1 LIWKS
6 KKNNLLLATVATIS
20 MLGWWSQAEELRSTH
35 RLRLTILKNL
45 LLQQDT
51 VKTDTTQ
58 VQYIPSRRP
67 TFVPS
72 DRYGSPFGTRSST
85 SPLLLGQP
93 SNLQLNVE
101 LDDSL
106 DLYNITETLGDVN
119 YRPPSSMSLREYSQW
134 QQRESI
140 RNYWRAKSA
149 GLDGESVV
157 SSNRLI
163 PKLYI
168 SPMFDRIFGGNYV
181 DIQPNGNVSLKFG
194 ARFNRNQNPTIPLSQ
209 QRTGDFDFEQNISL
223 NLVGQIGEKMRLN
236 FNWDNNANFDFE
248 NNMKL
253 DYTGYEEEI
262 VRKVEAGNVSLPL
275 NNSLITG
282 AQNLFG
288 IKTQLQFG
296 RLGVTTIAS
305 SVRGTNDEVVIQ
317 NGAQNRP
324 FSIRVDEY
332 DRDRH
337 FFLSQF
343 FRDRYDQSLRNL
355 PLVNSGIV
363 IRRIEVYVTNNNR
376 STENLRN
383 IVAYMDL
390 GEADPFRDQFEGGR
404 PATAPADNAANSLY
418 SQVSRSNS
426 ARNNSQVDSYL
437 SNSLRLEKGIDFEHV
452 RARRLEPQE
461 YKFNP
466 QLGYISLNTVLLP
479 NQVLGVAF
487 EYTYNG
493 KTYQVGELMDDYQNL
508 NDDQVIQMKLL
519 RATNPSLQYPT
530 WDLMMKNVYSL
541 DATQLNREN
550 FQLQVIY
557 KDDETGIDI
566 TSIKEESPIQN
577 IPLVEVLNLDNVN
590 TNNDKPSDGN
600 FDFLPGITI
609 DPESG
614 RIFFPQV
621 EPFGSYL
628 AGVLEGRPDLIEKY
642 VFQELYEQTQTDAQ
656 QNNVKAKFFLN
667 GRFQASSADEIML
680 PGFRIAEGS
689 VAVYSGGT
697 RLEEGTDYQV
707 FYDLGRIKILNP
719 SYISSAND
727 LRVTYE
733 KAELLNIQ
741 PRTMLGAR
749 FDYRMNDDLNI
760 GATVLHMNQQAFIN
774 RVSIGDEPTNNTIY
788 GFDVNLQKESR
799 FLTKMTD
806 AIPLIDTK
814 VPSLVTF
821 SGEFAQLVP
830 QKSKSNANEDGA
842 SYIDDFEGSE
852 TPYSLGGFNNTNW
865 RLAATPAPLVPG
877 DSLAYSYNRAKLAW
891 YTIDQIFYRNRDNL
905 KPSNITDEELRNH
918 YVRGV
923 YRTEV
928 FPGRDSEVSN
938 TYEYT
943 FDVAYYPR
951 ERGQYNYNP
960 NLTSQGLLAG
970 DPRNNWGGISREIS
984 FDTDFDNANIEYVEF
999 WLMDPF
1005 ISGPNGRKDA
1015 DGNIITSNEGG
1026 ELVLNLGS
1034 VSEDILR
1041 DNQYAFENGLPTAS
1055 DDLQNVEETIWGR
1068 VTTQQFLT
1076 DAFTGVPGARQL
1088 QDIGLDGL
1096 NDADETAF
1104 FRNSFLNRIPG
1115 TPPQT
1120 VLDDPSADN
1129 FLHHLDPRYD
1139 QQDAGVLARYKNFN
1153 GMENN
1158 STENSRLS
1166 NYAFPDKEDLNRD
1179 NVINDLEQYYEYKI
1193 NLKKDQLEVGQN
1205 YIVDRVTQER
1215 HGDQVNWYQFR
1226 IPVRQPTNSVGGISG
1241 FKSIRFMRMY
1251 LTQFAD
1257 PVVLRFVQFQFV
1269 ANQWRKYEQPITD
1282 GSPCLTCTD
1291 DVRNFTVSTVNIE
1304 ENGEKIESGNIIP
1317 YVLPP
1322 GIDRLRDYASTNDRR
1337 QNEQSLQLCVEDL
1350 KDSFSKAVYKNI
1362 SLDMLIYKQLKMF
1375 LHAETSDPAATR
1387 DGDVQAFIRIGT
1399 DFTQNYY
1406 EYVVP
1411 LKMTPPGSS
1420 TTEAIWPAENEIAI
1434 ALQDLVDA
1442 KVLRNNQHHPIYRP
1456 FELLL
1461 EDGKMIRVMG
1471 NPDFSEVEGVMIG
1484 VRNPRQ
1490 GNDDGRPHSV
1500 CIWADELRVTDFRN
1514 QAGWAA
1520 NARLNT
1526 KLADFA
1532 NLTATGAYT
1541 TIGFGGLQ
1549 QKLAQRARENTALFD
1564 VSANV
1569 VMDKFLPE
1577 KWGVKVPLTLQYG
1590 ALNSEPQFDPLD
1602 KDVPLEQSLEKFETK
1617 DQRDAYRKEVT
1628 TRESRRSISLLN
1640 VRKERVNPEAKV
1652 RLYDVENFSFSYSY
1666 AERLFTNVETDRD
1679 FSKTYTGGVAYA
1691 YNNTPKNY
1699 TPFANA
1705 KALDSPYLRLIK
1717 DFNFSLVPSTFSFR
1731 ADLNRFYNERY
1742 LQRPDPV
1749 TRLVTSRGIAPT
1761 FQKYFFFNRIYDMR
1775 WDLTKSLSLDY
1786 TATNRSV
1793 VDEPDARINNE
1804 VDSLQYKNKV
1814 IWENLMRGGRTTNF
1828 NQMVAL
1834 NYKLPLDKFPFT
1846 DWVDAE
1852 TRYAATYIWTAG
1864 STALNQDASFRLGN
1878 TLENSTEIS
1887 LNSKIDMVKL
1897 YNKVKFLKDVNSPTP
1912 ARPVAAPAPNDTTAQ
1927 KPKSDMKVLKS
1938 LARVLMMTRSLNVQ
1952 YLENRGTMLP
1962 GYLPSPSFF
1971 GFDDDF
1977 SAPGLPFILG
1987 RQYELDDLYNRAYN
2001 SGWYTDSSQYLNTPF
2016 SALNTE
2022 TLTARANLEPF
2033 RNLNIQLDARR
2044 TKSVINE
2051 VFYRKEYD
2059 DFGDVGDINQRQN
2072 PFTSGSFSTSF
2083 LALGTLFESTADGT
2097 SEAFDNFVR
2106 YRHEVRSKLTDA
2118 NAAAGDSGYSLN
2130 SQEVLMKSFLH
2141 AYQGRD
2147 INGYE
2152 AKAESPFKRL
2162 PIPNWRIDYNGLE
2175 RLPLFQQWFSQISI
2189 SHAYNSS
2196 YNITSFTTSLIYE
2209 QDPGG
2214 FPTQLNE
2221 FGRLEPFY
2229 IVNQLTVMERLAPLL
2244 GVNFRTKTNLTGR
2257 VEYKI
2262 ERNLSLNLT
2271 NAQVTETNVKDYV
2284 IGFGYTTTNFRIPF
2298 KIAGERKVLENE
2310 LTMRLDMSVRD
2321 NQTVQRAVSTDK
2333 QGQERSQN
2341 QITNGSRQLQLRPT
2355 VDYVLSQRV
2364 NLQFYVLRTVS
2375 DPKISTSFRNSVT
2388 EGGVQLRVSL
2398 Q

>member
-1 LIWKS
+1 
-6 KKNNLLLATVATIS
+6 
-20 MLGWWSQAEELRSTH
+20 MLGWWSQAEELRSTN
-35 RLRLTILKNL
+35 RFRFTILKNL
-45 LLQQDT
+45 LLLQDT
-51 VKTDTTQ
+51 VQTDTSK
-58 VQYIPSRRP
+58 VQPYIPSRRP

-72 DRYGSPFGTRSST
+72 DRRGSPFSTRPST

-106 DLYNITETLGDVN
+106 QEYRITEKIGDIN
-119 YRPPSSMSLREYSQW
+119 YRPPSRMSLREYSEW
-134 QQRESI
+134 QQREAI
-140 RNYWRAKSA
+140 RSYWRAKSS

-194 ARFNRNQNPTIPLSQ
+194 ARFNRNENPSIPLSQ

-253 DYTGYEEEI
+253 DYTGYDEEI

-305 SVRGTNDEVVIQ
+305 SVRGTNDEVVVQ

-324 FSIRVDEY
+324 FSIKVDEY
-332 DRDRH
+332 DNNRH

-343 FRDRYDQSLRNL
+343 FRGRYNESLKNL

-363 IRRIEVYVTNNNR
+363 IRRLELYVTNSNR

-383 IVAYMDL
+383 MVAYMDL
-390 GEADPFRDQFEGGR
+390 GEADPFRNQFESGR
-404 PATAPADNAANSLY
+404 PATAPADNAANALY
-418 SQVSRSNS
+418 SQV
-426 ARNNSQVDSYL
+426 ARNNTARDNSQVDTYL
-437 SNSLRLEKGIDFEHV
+437 NSMGLQKGVDFEHV
-452 RARRLEPQE
+452 RARKLDERE

-479 NQVLGVAF
+479 DQVLGVAF

-493 KTYQVGELMDDYQNL
+493 KTYQVGELVDDYQNL
-508 NDDQVIQMKLL
+508 NAEQVIHMKLL

-541 DATQLNREN
+541 DATQLNREK
-550 FQLQVIY
+550 FQLQIIY
-557 KDDETGIDI
+557 KDDETGVDI
-566 TSIKEESPIQN
+566 TSIKEPSPIQN
-577 IPLVEVLNLDNVN
+577 VPLVEVMNLDNVN

-609 DPESG
+609 DPETG

-621 EPFGSYL
+621 EPFGDYL
-628 AGVLEGRPDLIEKY
+628 AQKLEGRPDLIEKY

-656 QNNVKAKFFLN
+656 QNNVKAKFYIN

-697 RLEEGTDYQV
+697 RLVEGTDYQV
-707 FYDLGRIKILNP
+707 FYDLGRIKVLNP

-749 FDYRMNDDLNI
+749 FDYRLSDDINL
-760 GATVLHMNQQAFIN
+760 GATVLGINEQAYIN

-806 AIPLIDTK
+806 AIPLIQTK
-814 VPSLVTF
+814 EPSLVTF

-830 QKSKSNANEDGA
+830 GQTKSTANENGA

-865 RLAATPAPLVPG
+865 RLASTPAPLVPG
-877 DSLAYSYNRAKLAW
+877 PGIQYSYNRAKIAW
-891 YTIDQIFYRNRDNL
+891 YTIDQIFYRNSDNL
-905 KPSNITDEELRNH
+905 KPDNITQDELKNQ
-918 YVRGV
+918 YVRPV
-923 YRTEV
+923 RRTEV
-928 FPGRDSEVSN
+928 FPGRDAETTN

-943 FDVAYYPR
+943 FDVAYYPK

-960 NLTSQGLLAG
+960 NLTTQGLLAN
-970 DPRNNWGGISREIS
+970 DPRDNWGGISREIS

-1005 ISGPNGRKDA
+1005 IAGPNGRKDA
-1015 DGNIITSNEGG
+1015 NGNEVTNNGGG

-1034 VSEDILR
+1034 VSEDILK
-1041 DNQYAFENGLPTAS
+1041 DNEYAFENGLPTDA
-1055 DDLQNVEETIWGR
+1055 DDLQNVKETIWGR
-1068 VTTQQFLT
+1068 VTQQQFLT
-1076 DAFTGVPGARQL
+1076 DAFSAEPGARQQ
-1088 QDIGLDGL
+1088 QDVGLDGL
-1096 NDADETAF
+1096 SDAAEATKF
-1104 FRNSFLNRIPG
+1104 QTGFLNQIPG
-1115 TPPQT
+1115 SPPQT

-1129 FLHHLDPRYD
+1129 FLHHLDPVYD
-1139 QQDAGVLARYKNFN
+1139 QQNAGILARYKNYN

-1158 STENSRLS
+1158 SPEDSRFA

-1179 NVINDLEQYYEYKI
+1179 NVLNDLEQYYEYKV
-1193 NLKKDQLEVGQN
+1193 NLRPEQMEIGQN
-1205 YIVDRVTQER
+1205 YIVDEVYNEEHKAT
-1215 HGDQVNWYQFR
+1215 WYQFR

-1257 PVVLRFVQFQFV
+1257 PVVLRFVQFQFI
-1269 ANQWRKYEQPITD
+1269 ANQWRKFEQPITD

-1291 DVRNFTVSTVNIE
+1291 DARSFTVSTVNIE
-1304 ENGEKIESGNIIP
+1304 ENGQYIEGINNTP
-1317 YVLPP
+1317 YKVPP
-1322 GIDRLRDYASTNDRR
+1322 GIDRLRDYASTNNRR
-1337 QNEQSLQLCVEDL
+1337 QNEQSLQICVEDL
-1350 KDSFSKAVYKNI
+1350 KDSFSKAVYKNV

-1411 LKMTPPGSS
+1411 LKLTQAGSD
-1420 TTEAIWPAENEIAI
+1420 TESEIWPAENQIEI

-1442 KVLRNNQHHPIYRP
+1442 KVARNSDPAHASIYVP
-1456 FELLL
+1456 YQVPLP
-1461 EDGKMIRVMG
+1461 DGKIIRVVG
-1471 NPDFSEVEGVMIG
+1471 NPDFSEVEGIMIG
-1484 VRNPRQ
+1484 VRNPREPN
-1490 GNDDGRPHSV
+1490 GDNRPHTV

-1514 QAGWAA
+1514 QSGWAG

-1549 QKLAQRARENTALFD
+1549 QKIAQRARENTALFD

-1569 VMDKFLPE
+1569 VMDKFLPQ
-1577 KWGVKVPLTLQYG
+1577 KWGIKVPLTLQYG
-1590 ALNSEPQFDPLD
+1590 TLNSEPQFDPLD
-1602 KDVPLEQSLEKFETK
+1602 KDVPLEQSLSKFDSDEE
-1617 DQRDAYRKEVT
+1617 RRAYRKEVT
-1628 TRESRRSISLLN
+1628 TRETRRSISLLN
-1640 VRKERVNPEAKV
+1640 VRKERVDPEARV

-1666 AERLFTNVETDRD
+1666 AERIFTNVATDRD
-1679 FSKTYTGGVAYA
+1679 FSKTYTGGIAYT

-1705 KALDSPYLRLIK
+1705 QRLNSPYLRLIK
-1717 DFNFSLVPSTFSFR
+1717 DFNFSLVPSRFAVR
-1731 ADLNRFYNERY
+1731 ADLNRFYNEVY
-1742 LQRPDPV
+1742 LQRPDQETGFV
-1749 TRLVTSRGIAPT
+1749 TTRGMTPT
-1761 FQKYFFFNRIYDMR
+1761 FQKYFYFNRIYDMR

-1786 TATNRSV
+1786 TATNRAV
-1793 VDEPDARINNE
+1793 IDEPYARINNE
-1804 VDSLQYKNKV
+1804 IDSLQYKNKI
-1814 IWENLMRGGRTTNF
+1814 IWENLMRGGRNTNF
-1828 NQMVAL
+1828 NQLVAL
-1834 NYKLPLDKFPFT
+1834 NYKLPFDKFPLT
-1846 DWVDAE
+1846 DWLDAE

-1864 STALNQDASFRLGN
+1864 STALNQTESYRLGN
-1878 TLENSTEIS
+1878 TAENSAELS
-1887 LNSKIDMVKL
+1887 VNGKIDMVKL
-1897 YNKVKFLKDVNSPTP
+1897 YNKVKFLKEVNSPTP
-1912 ARPVAAPAPNDTTAQ
+1912 ARPAATPVPAPTDSTAAE
-1927 KPKSDMKVLKS
+1927 KPKADLKVLKS
-1938 LARVLMMTRSLNVQ
+1938 LARLLMMTRSLNVA
-1952 YLENRGTMLP
+1952 YLENRGSMMP
-1962 GYLPSPSFF
+1962 GYLPKTSFF
-1971 GFDDDF
+1971 GFDDGF
-1977 SAPGLPFILG
+1977 EAPGLPFVLG
-1987 RQYELDDLYNRAYN
+1987 RQYDLDELYNRAYTN
-2001 SGWYTDSSQYLNTPF
+2001 GWYTDSSQYLNTPF
-2016 SALNTE
+2016 SGLNTE

-2033 RNLNIQLDARR
+2033 RNFNIQLDARR
-2044 TKSVINE
+2044 TRSVIDE
-2051 VFYRKEYD
+2051 VFYRREFD
-2059 DFGDVGDINQRQN
+2059 DFGAISETNERQN

-2083 LALGTLFESTADGT
+2083 LALGTLFESTEDGT
-2097 SEAFDNFVR
+2097 SEAFNNFVR
-2106 YRHEVRSKLTDA
+2106 YRHNVREKLTGA
-2118 NAAAGDSGYSLN
+2118 NEFASDSSYSLN
-2130 SQEVLMKSFLH
+2130 SQEVLMKSFLY

-2147 INGYE
+2147 INGYA

-2175 RLPLFQQWFSQISI
+2175 RLPIFQKWFSQINI

-2196 YNITSFTTSLIYE
+2196 YNITSFTTSLIYDQE
-2209 QDPGG
+2209 PTG

-2221 FGRLEPFY
+2221 LGRLEPYY
-2229 IVNQLTVMERLAPLL
+2229 IVNQLTVVERLAPLL

-2257 VEYKI
+2257 LEYKI

-2298 KIAGERKVLENE
+2298 KIAGQRKVLENE

-2321 NQTVQRAVSTDK
+2321 NQTVQRAISTDSL
-2333 QGQERSQN
+2333 GVERTQN
-2341 QITNGSRQLQLRPT
+2341 QITNGTRQLQLRPT

-2375 DPKISTSFRNSVT
+2375 EPKISTSFRNSVT
-2388 EGGVQLRVSL
+2388 EGGIQLRVSL

>member
-1 LIWKS
+1 MNWKS
-6 KKNNLLLATVATIS
+6 KKSSLLLAVATIS
-20 MLGWWSQAEELRSTH
+20 MLGWWSQAEELRSTK
-35 RLRLTILKNL
+35 RFKLTILNNL
-45 LLQQDT
+45 LLQDT
-51 VKTDTTQ
+51 VKTDTSK
-58 VQYIPSRRP
+58 VEQYIPSRRP

-72 DRYGSPFGTRSST
+72 DRYGNPFGARSSS

-106 DLYNITETLGDVN
+106 GLYNITETLGDVN
-119 YRPPSSMSLREYSQW
+119 YRPPSSMSLREYSEW
-134 QQRESI
+134 QQREAI

-157 SSNRLI
+157 SSSRLI

-168 SPMFDRIFGGNYV
+168 SPVFDRIFGGNFV

-223 NLVGQIGEKMRLN
+223 NLVGKIGDKMRLN

-275 NNSLITG
+275 NNSLIMG

-332 DRDRH
+332 DNNRH

-343 FRDRYDQSLRNL
+343 FRGRYNQALRTL

-363 IRRIEVYVTNNNR
+363 IRRIELYVTNNNR
-376 STENLRN
+376 STEDLRN
-383 IVAYMDL
+383 MVAYMDL

-418 SQVSRSNS
+418 GQIARNS
-426 ARNNSQVDSYL
+426 TARNNSQVDTYL
-437 SNSLRLEKGIDFEHV
+437 NSLGLQKGIDFEHV
-452 RARRLEPQE
+452 RARRLDPRE

-466 QLGYISLNTVLLP
+466 QLGYISLNTMLLP
-479 NQVLGVAF
+479 DQVLGVAF

-508 NDDQVIQMKLL
+508 NADQVIHMKLL
-519 RATNPSLQYPT
+519 RATNPSLEYPT

-541 DATQLNREN
+541 DATQVTREN
-550 FQLQVIY
+550 FQLQIVY
-557 KDDETGIDI
+557 KDDETGVDI
-566 TSIKEESPIQN
+566 TSLKEASPIQN

-609 DPESG
+609 DPETG
-614 RIFFPQV
+614 RIYFPQV
-621 EPFGSYL
+621 EPFGDYL
-628 AGVLEGRPDLIEKY
+628 AEKLEGRPELIERY
-642 VFQELYEQTQTDAQ
+642 VFQELYDQTQTDAQ
-656 QNNVKAKFFLN
+656 QNNVKAKFYLN

-689 VAVYSGGT
+689 VRVYSGGT
-697 RLEEGTDYQV
+697 LLVEGTDYQV
-707 FYDLGRIKILNP
+707 FYDMGRIKILNP

-749 FDYRMNDDLNI
+749 FDYRLSDDINL
-760 GATVLHMNQQAFIN
+760 GATVLSINEQAFIN

-799 FLTKMTD
+799 FLTKLTD
-806 AIPLIDTK
+806 AIPLIETK
-814 VPSLVTF
+814 VPSLITF

-830 QKSKSNANEDGA
+830 AKSKSNANEDGA
-842 SYIDDFEGSE
+842 SYIDDFEGAE
-852 TPYSLGGFNNTNW
+852 TPYSLGGFSNSNW
-865 RLAATPAPLVPG
+865 RLASTPAPLIPG
-877 DSLAYSYNRAKLAW
+877 AGLAYSYNRAKLAW

-905 KPSNITDEELRNH
+905 KPSNITDKDLQNH
-918 YVRGV
+918 YIRGV
-923 YRTEV
+923 RRQEI
-928 FPGRDSEVSN
+928 FPGRDAEISS

-943 FDVAYYPR
+943 FDLAYYPR

-960 NLTSQGLLAG
+960 NLTPQGLIAD

-1005 ISGPNGRKDA
+1005 ITGPNGRKDA
-1015 DGNIITSNEGG
+1015 EGNEITSNEGG

-1034 VSEDILR
+1034 ISEDILR
-1041 DNQYAFENGLPTAS
+1041 DNQYAFENGLPTS
-1055 DDLQNVEETIWGR
+1055 PTDPQNLLETTWGL
-1068 VTTQQFLT
+1068 VTQQQFLT
-1076 DAFTGVPGARQL
+1076 DAFTGIPGGRQF

-1096 NDADETAF
+1096 NDAGEAAYF
-1104 FRNSFLNRIPG
+1104 QNSFLNQIPG
-1115 TPPQT
+1115 RPPQI

-1129 FLHHLDPRYD
+1129 FLHHLDERYD
-1139 QQDAGVLARYKNFN
+1139 QQNAGILARYKNFN

-1158 STENSRLS
+1158 SPENSRFS

-1193 NLKKDQLEVGQN
+1193 NLNPEQLEVGRN
-1205 YIVDRVTQER
+1205 YIVDRVTKELN
-1215 HGDQVNWYQFR
+1215 GDNVTWYQFR
-1226 IPVRQPTNSVGGISG
+1226 IPVRQPTNTVGGISG

-1257 PVVLRFVQFQFV
+1257 PVVLRFAQFQFV
-1269 ANQWRKYEQPITD
+1269 ANQWRKFEQPITD

-1291 DVRNFTVSTVNIE
+1291 EARSFTVSTVNIE
-1304 ENGEKIESGNIIP
+1304 ENGQFVEGSQDIP
-1317 YVLPP
+1317 YILPP
-1322 GIDRLRDYASTNDRR
+1322 GIARLRDYTSTNDRR

-1350 KDSFSKAVYKNI
+1350 KDSFSKAVFKNI

-1375 LHAETSDPAATR
+1375 LHAESDDPATR

-1411 LKMTPPGSS
+1411 LKITQPGSRM
-1420 TTEAIWPAENEIAI
+1420 ENDIWPAENQIEI
-1434 ALQDLVDA
+1434 ALQAFVDA
-1442 KVLRNNQHHPIYRP
+1442 KVERNRATDHPLYKP
-1456 FELLL
+1456 FEVVL
-1461 EDGKMIRVMG
+1461 DGGKIIRVVG
-1471 NPDFSEVEGVMIG
+1471 NPDFSEVEGIMMGI
-1484 VRNPRQ
+1484 RNPRQ
-1490 GNDDGRPHSV
+1490 ASDDGRPHSV

-1514 QAGWAA
+1514 QSGWAG

-1532 NLTATGAYT
+1532 NITATGAYT
-1541 TIGFGGLQ
+1541 TVGFGGLQ

-1577 KWGVKVPLTLQYG
+1577 KWGIKIPLTLQYG
-1590 ALNSEPQFDPLD
+1590 VLSSEPQFDPLD
-1602 KDVPLEQSLEKFETK
+1602 KDVPLDQSLTKLETAE
-1617 DQRDAYRKEVT
+1617 QRSAYRKEVT
-1628 TRESRRSISLLN
+1628 TRETRKSISLLN
-1640 VRKERVNPEAKV
+1640 VRKERIDTEARV
-1652 RLYDVENFSFSYSY
+1652 RLYDIENFSFSYSY
-1666 AERLFTNVETDRD
+1666 AERMFTNIETDRD
-1679 FSKTYTGGVAYA
+1679 YSKTYTAAVAYA
-1691 YNNTPKNY
+1691 YNNTPRSY
-1699 TPFANA
+1699 TPFAGAERLN
-1705 KALDSPYLRLIK
+1705 SPYLRLIK
-1717 DFNFSLVPSTFSFR
+1717 EFNFSLVPSRFAFR

-1749 TRLVTSRGIAPT
+1749 TRFVTTRGIAPV
-1761 FQKYFFFNRIYDMR
+1761 FQKYFYFNRIYDMR
-1775 WDLTKSLSLDY
+1775 WDLTKGLSLDY
-1786 TATNRSV
+1786 TATNRAV

-1804 VDSLQYKNKV
+1804 VDSLQYKNK
-1814 IWENLMRGGRTTNF
+1814 IIRDNLLRGGRNTNF

-1834 NYKLPLDKFPFT
+1834 NYKLPFDKFPLT

-1864 STALNQDASFRLGN
+1864 STALNQAADFKLGN
-1878 TLENSTEIS
+1878 TVENSTEIS
-1887 LNSKIDMVKL
+1887 VNGKIDMVKL
-1897 YNKVKFLKDVNSPTP
+1897 YNKVRFLKDINSPTP
-1912 ARPVAAPAPNDTTAQ
+1912 TRPVAAPVANDTTVR
-1927 KPKSDMKVLKS
+1927 KPQADLKLLKG
-1938 LARVLMMTRSLNVQ
+1938 LARVLMMTRSLNVA
-1952 YLENRGTMLP
+1952 YLENRGSMLP
-1962 GYLPSPSFF
+1962 GYLPTTAFF
-1971 GFDDDF
+1971 GFDDAF
-1977 SAPGLPFILG
+1977 EAPGLPFILG
-1987 RQYELDDLYNRAYN
+1987 KQYDLDDLYHRAYTN
-2001 SGWYTDSSQYLNTPF
+2001 GWYTDSSQYLNTPF
-2016 SALNTE
+2016 SAINTQ

-2033 RNLNIQLDARR
+2033 PNFNIQLDARR
-2044 TKSVINE
+2044 TKSVIDE
-2051 VFYRKEYD
+2051 VFYRKEVD
-2059 DFGDVGDINQRQN
+2059 DFGDIGVIDQRQN

-2083 LALGTLFESTADGT
+2083 LALGTLFESTKDGT
-2097 SEAFDNFVR
+2097 SEAFTSFVR
-2106 YRHEVRSKLTDA
+2106 NRYDVRDRLTTA
-2118 NAAAGDSGYSLN
+2118 NAEATDSSYSLN
-2130 SQEVLMKSFLH
+2130 SQEVLMKSFLY

-2147 INGYE
+2147 ISGYE
-2152 AKAESPFKRL
+2152 AKAENPLSRL

-2175 RLPLFQQWFSQISI
+2175 RLPFFQQWFSQISI

-2196 YNITSFTTSLIYE
+2196 FNITSFTTSLAYNQE
-2209 QDPGG
+2209 PNG

-2221 FGRLEPFY
+2221 FGRIEPY
-2229 IVNQLTVMERLAPLL
+2229 YLVSQLTVMERLAPLL
-2244 GVNFRTKTNLTGR
+2244 GINFRTKTNLTGR
-2257 VEYKI
+2257 LEYKI

-2284 IGFGYTTTNFRIPF
+2284 LGFGYSTSNFRIPF
-2298 KIAGERKVLENE
+2298 KIGGQRRVLENE
-2310 LTMRLDMSVRD
+2310 LTMRLDLSVRE
-2321 NQTVQRAVSTDK
+2321 NQTVQRAITTDNL
-2333 QGQERSQN
+2333 GVERSQN
-2341 QITNGSRQLQLRPT
+2341 QITNGTRQLQLRPT
-2355 VDYVLSQRV
+2355 IDYVLSQRL
-2364 NLQFYVLRTVS
+2364 NLQFYVLRSVS

-2388 EGGVQLRVSL
+2388 EGGVQLRVNL